1 MQFDLLTT
9 YRDGPIITV
18 TMNRPQQLNALS
30 LALEDELRQCF
41 RRLSADDSLRS
52 IVLTGAGRAFCAGV
66 DLKELSSDPAAKD
79 QRIWHGPDS
88 LSGIMRACPHPIVSA
103 VNGFAITGG
112 LELAL
117 LGDFIIAAKE
127 AQFADTHA
135 RVGITP
141 AWGLTQAL
149 PRLIGVNR
157 ARQMS
162 LTGEYVN
169 ADKAFAWGL
178 ANEVVPLQHCV
189 LRAVELARDIAETDL
204 RSMTKIRSLIGES
217 AELSLNAALA
227 REVEVFD
234 SHMGDVSQTDIG
246 SNREKVQARGSR
258 LQKFEQ

>member
-1 MQFDLLTT
+1 MEFDNLIL
-9 YRDGPIITV
+9 YRDGPVITV
-18 TMNRPQQLNALS
+18 TMDRPKQLNALS
-30 LALEDELRQCF
+30 LALEDDLRRCF
-41 RRLSADDSLRS
+41 RALSADDTLRA
-52 IVLTGAGRAFCAGV
+52 IVLTGSGRAFCAGV

-88 LSGIMRACPHPIVSA
+88 LSGIMRACPHPIISA
-103 VNGFAITGG
+103 VNGFAVTGG

-127 AQFADTHA
+127 ALFADTHA

-162 LTGEYVN
+162 LTGEYVT
-169 ADKAFAWGL
+169 ADKAFTWGL
-178 ANEVVPLQHCV
+178 VNEVVPLQHCV
-189 LRAVELARDIAETDL
+189 LRAVELAREVAETDM
-204 RSMTKIRSLIGES
+204 RSMTKIRGLIGES
-217 AELSLNAALA
+217 AELPMGAALA
-227 REVEVFD
+227 REIDVFD
-234 SHMGDVSQTDIG
+234 SHMGGVSQSDIS